1 MAGPM
6 RYRMA
11 KRKAEKFLADRGI
24 VSFPVDPIMIAESL
38 DIVVKPKPDTAG
50 GVSGM
55 LVRCQDMFG
64 IMYATHINNE
74 GFQRFSIAHEI
85 GHYVLDGHVDHI
97 FPTGDDLHSS
107 KAGFVSDDPFE
118 LEADHFAAG
127 LLMPDPHFSRE
138 VLRFGDGLEAVE
150 GMARECRTSLTATAI
165 RYAETAQVPVA
176 VVISTNDAIDYCF
189 MSKSFQDFDG
199 LEWLRKGQP
208 LPADVET
215 DLFNRNPHNV
225 LRAQRNHADIDL
237 RHWFGGTRSMPGT
250 EEMIGLG
257 RYGKTL
263 TVLSSSVFA
272 DDELD
277 EEDED
282 MEERWTPRFN
292 R

>member
-1 MAGPM
+1 M
-6 RYRMA
+6 RYQMA

-24 VSFPVDPIMIAESL
+24 ASLPVDPVAIAESL
-38 DIVVKPKPDTAG
+38 DIIVEPKPDTAG

-55 LVRCQDMFG
+55 LVRQQDMFG
-64 IMYATHINNE
+64 IMYATHIDND

-97 FPTGDDLHSS
+97 FPSGDGFHSS
-107 KAGFVSDDPFE
+107 KAGFVSGDRFE

-127 LLMPDPHFSRE
+127 LLMPDPHFSQE
-138 VLRFGDGLEAVE
+138 AFRFGDGLEAIE
-150 GMARECRTSLTATAI
+150 GMALKCRTSLTATAI
-165 RYAETAQVPVA
+165 RYAETASAPVA
-176 VVISTNDAIDYCF
+176 VVISAGGLIDYSF
-189 MSKSFQDFDG
+189 MSKDLQDFDQ

-208 LPADVET
+208 LPAGVET
-215 DLFNRNPHNV
+215 DVFNRDPDNM
-225 LRAQRNHADIDL
+225 LRARRSHAETDL
-237 RHWFGGTRSMPGT
+237 RDWFGGLRSMPGT
-250 EEMIGLG
+250 EETIGLG

-263 TVLSSSVFA
+263 TVLSSNVFA

-282 MEERWTPRFN
+282 MEESWTPCFR

>member
-1 MAGPM
+1 M
-6 RYRMA
+6 RYQMA

-24 VSFPVDPIMIAESL
+24 ASFPVDPIAIAESL
-38 DIVVKPKPDTAG
+38 DIIVEPKPDTAG

-55 LVRCQDMFG
+55 LVRHQDMFG
-64 IMYATHINNE
+64 IMYATHIDND

-97 FPTGDDLHSS
+97 FPSGEGLHSS
-107 KAGFVSDDPFE
+107 KAGFVSGDPFE

-127 LLMPDPHFSRE
+127 LLMPDPLFSRE
-138 VLRFGDGLEAVE
+138 VRRFGDGLEAVE

-165 RYAETAQVPVA
+165 RYAETATVPVA
-176 VVISTNDAIDYCF
+176 VVVSAGDSVDYCF
-189 MSKSFQDFDG
+189 MSRSLQDFSG

-215 DLFNRNPHNV
+215 DLFNRNPDNI
-225 LRAQRNHADIDL
+225 LRAQRSHADIDL
-237 RHWFGGTRSMPGT
+237 RDWFGGPRSLPGT
-250 EEMIGLG
+250 EETIGLG
-257 RYGKTL
+257 GYGKTL
-263 TVLSSSVFA
+263 TILSSSVFA
-272 DDELD
+272 DDEPD

-282 MEERWTPRFN
+282 MEDRWTPHFR